1 MSRRIKEK
9 TTRRKNT
16 PVKRRNQYVKR
27 RKGSVKRIN
36 KTSKRNKFS
45 KRTNMKHGG
54 FKIYKDE
61 VIGKG
66 GQGTAIMKVFEI
78 EENDAIADAAWV
90 HAGPILSTDV
100 GKKVCFVKKIYPD
113 FMKKIST
120 GTKAMEALED
130 SLMTEI
136 SLMIELDHVNIIK
149 LYSYAFEGD
158 RTGDP
163 SPYII
168 MDYFNCIDLKHMI
181 QEKALVAK
189 EPGGGCSK
197 NTLSDKIG
205 LRKHPAAWRAA
216 GEDDPPRAKR
226 DLPETGSLSVPL
238 FGGGTK
244 RWGVYDSN
252 KLFIIKEI
260 FAGIQYLHM
269 KKIIHRDIKPENI
282 FLNVDPEQKQH
293 IRVVIGDLGLAIQV
307 DDINSDHLMKK
318 GGLEEVGR
326 WAAGTTPYIP
336 NESKS
341 KSLLTQDYYA
351 FGVVVLQVILM
362 DDITKNVR
370 SRTNFHDLY
379 LRYISDDTEKLGAYE
394 PLLTRLLYQP
404 PDGEEYPPILKKRRE
419 AFEEIGSHTLAS
431 GVAQAAAEAQA
442 AEAQAAEAQAAA

>member
-1 MSRRIKEK
+1 MHSW
-9 TTRRKNT
+9 
-16 PVKRRNQYVKR
+16 
-27 RKGSVKRIN
+27 
-36 KTSKRNKFS
+36 
-45 KRTNMKHGG
+45 G
-54 FKIYKDE
+54 FDKDSS
-61 VIGKG
+61 G
-66 GQGTAIMKVFEI
+66 
-78 EENDAIADAAWV
+78 D
-90 HAGPILSTDV
+90 
-100 GKKVCFVKKIYPD
+100 
-113 FMKKIST
+113 
-120 GTKAMEALED
+120 
-130 SLMTEI
+130 
-136 SLMIELDHVNIIK
+136 IIH
-149 LYSYAFEGD
+149 
-158 RTGDP
+158 
-163 SPYII
+163 PYII

-181 QEKALVAK
+181 QMQFLVAT
-189 EPGGGCSK
+189 EPDDGCSK

-205 LRKHPAAWRAA
+205 LRNHHGAWTR
-216 GEDDPPRAKR
+216 EDTPPRAKR
-226 DLPETGSLSVPL
+226 DLQETGSLSVPL
-238 FGGGTK
+238 VGGGTK
-244 RWGVYDSN
+244 RWNVSVSN

-260 FAGIQYLHM
+260 FNGIQYLHENFV
-269 KKIIHRDIKPENI
+269 IHRDIKPENI

-379 LRYISDDTEKLGAYE
+379 LQYISDDTEKLGAYE

-419 AFEEIGSHTLAS
+419 AFEEIGSHTLTS

-442 AEAQAAEAQAAA
+442 AEAQAAEAQAAEAQAAEAQAAA